1 MFNYNYFYMYHLST
15 KEDVIKSLRPQTST
29 NVSLSFIL

>member
-1 MFNYNYFYMYHLST
+1 MFNYYNYLNMYNLST

-29 NVSLSFIL
+29 NI